1 MKRPKKPL
9 TLRTKKRRLA
19 IELNKQLHNQHKSK
33 IMNELE
39 KNILTKFGKYEK
51 RKKSFFGRLYNFF
64 IDFFK
69 WLRTFEKRI
78 ED

>member
-1 MKRPKKPL
+1 MKRPKTPL
-9 TLRTKKRRLA
+9 TNRASKRRYA
-19 IELNKQLHNQHKSK
+19 IMLNRELNKHGKSK
-33 IMNELE
+33 IMNEFE
-39 KNILTKFGKYEK
+39 KNILSKLGKYEK